1 LEKGKSKSKGARIG
15 APWGFK
21 MLLFFLSA
29 SNREG
34 VALFVRSLH
43 LLGVER
49 VPRVELVVP
58 LLFFFFEKLLV
69 DS

>member
-1 LEKGKSKSKGARIG
+1 
-15 APWGFK
+15 